1 MGFRKEFIWG
11 AASSAYQVEG
21 AWDRDRK
28 GVGVWDLYCREPGRI
43 LDGSNGDRACMH
55 YEKYEEDVR
64 HMAQM
69 GLNAYRFSVSW
80 PRIFPEGTGMVN
92 EKGLRFYSDLADCLL
107 EHGIEPWITLFHW
120 NLPYVLYQRGG
131 YLNPDFPDWFAAYAE
146 TVVKALSDRVTHFIT
161 FNEPQCF
168 VGLGFLTGEH
178 APGLRMM
185 LSDTFRMAHH
195 VLLAHGKAV
204 QSMRAAAA
212 QPIQIGYAPTCGA
225 AYPASSS
232 PEDVEAAKNRYF
244 ACPEDLSNWTWNVS
258 WWSDPVMLGT
268 YPEDGLRLYEPWLPP
283 IGSND
288 LKQICQPVD
297 FYGQNLYNGMEY
309 RAGNGPEAVRRR
321 DGFPKTAAQWPVTPE
336 CLYWG
341 PRFLYERYQT
351 PIYITENG
359 MSCHDT
365 VSMDGKVHDPNR
377 IDFLRRYLREL
388 RRASEDG
395 VDIRGYFQWSLT
407 DNFEWAKGYQERF
420 GLIYVDFQTQE
431 RIWKDSA
438 YWYQELIRSS
448 GELL

>member
-359 MSCHDT
+359 IST
-365 VSMDGKVHDPNR
+365 VDLPDDGGTVDDPAR
-377 IDFLRRYLREL
+377 IVYMKQHLRYVK
-388 RRASEDG
+388 RALNEG
-395 VDIRGYFQWSLT
+395 IPIEGYYCWSLL
-407 DNFEWAKGYQERF
+407 DNYEWGKGFTKRF
-420 GLIYVDFQTQE
+420 GLVYVDYGTQK
-431 RIWKDSA
+431 RTLKKSA
-438 YWYQELIRSS
+438 LWYRDVIKSNGDIL
-448 GELL
+448 